1 MSLIDDLRSI
11 DVSAIADARSAIQ
24 LAIDSPALKSALES
38 GAAQAALG
46 ELGQVFDALRTGDPA
61 ELVRPLARGLG
72 DLHGVFAFDT
82 LPLGR
87 YASTIGD
94 GLGVFAKLAAGFDG
108 DFTKVGSAF
117 GLSLDDLLTRAHGS
131 AGQVLATAYSGGGA
145 IWALA
150 AEVDRGAPA
159 SQEALVDLLL
169 RALLPVPS
177 GSLANL
183 RALTSRLTDGA
194 AKIVLPTQRT
204 QGLIAAF
211 ARVEAAA
218 RAHDAAA
225 LAQAMRALEQVRVS
239 TIGSLRDDL
248 GTAMAQVRRLDV
260 ASALAPLRR
269 ADQELRGLS
278 EGLLEQLARW
288 REMIAMLRKATEG
301 FDPAA
306 MTRFLDQ
313 GVKEIETFVEK
324 TILAFI
330 DEQVR
335 KVVEWMRSL
344 FRHIPIASL
353 RAELTAFLH
362 SIAQAIAKADIGRYV
377 REALALLEKLQTL
390 VSPETIRAEI
400 KKALGAASA
409 AIDKALDD
417 VVDKL
422 AVVKN
427 AVNAVAGEAAVVIG
441 RIVPALTEFNAAVID
456 IKASAAGV
464 GLAEAGQKVVEQL
477 EILRRAAETLLT
489 ESPLPDSMK
498 DEVAQIVDFVRGLDL
513 DAVFEPVRRAAEQ
526 LTLPDEVAA
535 AVEGGLAEAAKVIDN
550 VVPARLVENIEAD
563 VQAALD
569 RIASFNPLALLP
581 DMSGLLREAADG
593 VEKLSPPPELA
604 AELHA
609 PFQKLLD
616 LVDAAHPIKLLAPA
630 IEAYDKALGALPL
643 PSTDGVADKAIA
655 FVTSLGERAASALT
669 SPLESLAGDSA
680 KGGGGAG
687 GGGGIGTAPPGGAP
701 SKGAPADTS
710 GATSP
715 GAVPPDNLRPGDV
728 VRLLGYIPGKLREL
742 LAGMEASQ
750 VGQVLASVDSL
761 TGGLARDL
769 RAVSAAL
776 WNVEARL
783 HADLNAML
791 SPLANHQ
798 VRAQLAVRARFA
810 PGEIDIEGTIK
821 ALALAGPGAL
831 RHELGGPIRLA
842 RDAAY
847 ETSATL
853 VRTIGGE
860 LERTADA
867 LERCLLSRLVG
878 DADALLAAIDPEP
891 IAAEID
897 ALFGAILEKAPEI
910 LEAAGEALN
919 AAVARV
925 RALLN
930 ALNPGVLAQKF
941 LAVLDVI
948 REQFDALSPRRLAG
962 ELGEIHAAIRATIAA
977 FDPGPFVTEIA
988 ATVTAVATT
997 LRTLDP
1003 ATLVGDVTFLKDA
1016 VAKLKDAV
1024 PTKALEG
1031 VGTNLV
1037 ALGKQLAAI
1046 DLEGLIASVKTLGPE
1061 IVEESE
1067 KAAAALQGEIVAL
1080 LESLRYASGS
1090 ASASIEVH
1098 A

>member
-417 VVDKL
+417 VVEKL

-526 LTLPDEVAA
+526 LTLPDEVAE
-535 AVEGGLAEAAKVIDN
+535 AVDGGLAEAAKVIDN

>member
-535 AVEGGLAEAAKVIDN
+535 AVDGGLAEAAKVIDN

>member
-498 DEVAQIVDFVRGLDL
+498 DEVAQVVDFVRGLDL

-535 AVEGGLAEAAKVIDN
+535 AVDGGLAEAAKVIDN

>member
-159 SQEALVDLLL
+159 SQAALVDLLL

-535 AVEGGLAEAAKVIDN
+535 AVDGGLAEAAKVIDN

-701 SKGAPADTS
+701 SKAAPADTS

-750 VGQVLASVDSL
+750 VGQVLASVDRL

-878 DADALLAAIDPEP
+878 DADALFAAIDPEP

-1016 VAKLKDAV
+1016 VAKLKEAV

>member
-1 MSLIDDLRSI
+1 
-11 DVSAIADARSAIQ
+11 
-24 LAIDSPALKSALES
+24 
-38 GAAQAALG
+38 
-46 ELGQVFDALRTGDPA
+46 
-61 ELVRPLARGLG
+61 
-72 DLHGVFAFDT
+72 
-82 LPLGR
+82 
-87 YASTIGD
+87 
-94 GLGVFAKLAAGFDG
+94 
-108 DFTKVGSAF
+108 
-117 GLSLDDLLTRAHGS
+117 
-131 AGQVLATAYSGGGA
+131 
-145 IWALA
+145 
-150 AEVDRGAPA
+150 
-159 SQEALVDLLL
+159 
-169 RALLPVPS
+169 
-177 GSLANL
+177 
-183 RALTSRLTDGA
+183 
-194 AKIVLPTQRT
+194 
-204 QGLIAAF
+204 
-211 ARVEAAA
+211 
-218 RAHDAAA
+218 
-225 LAQAMRALEQVRVS
+225 
-239 TIGSLRDDL
+239 
-248 GTAMAQVRRLDV
+248 
-260 ASALAPLRR
+260 
-269 ADQELRGLS
+269 
-278 EGLLEQLARW
+278 
-288 REMIAMLRKATEG
+288 
-301 FDPAA
+301 
-306 MTRFLDQ
+306 
-313 GVKEIETFVEK
+313 
-324 TILAFI
+324 
-330 DEQVR
+330 
-335 KVVEWMRSL
+335 
-344 FRHIPIASL
+344 
-353 RAELTAFLH
+353 
-362 SIAQAIAKADIGRYV
+362 
-377 REALALLEKLQTL
+377 
-390 VSPETIRAEI
+390 
-400 KKALGAASA
+400 
-409 AIDKALDD
+409 
-417 VVDKL
+417 
-422 AVVKN
+422 
-427 AVNAVAGEAAVVIG
+427 
-441 RIVPALTEFNAAVID
+441 
-456 IKASAAGV
+456 
-464 GLAEAGQKVVEQL
+464 
-477 EILRRAAETLLT
+477 
-489 ESPLPDSMK
+489 
-498 DEVAQIVDFVRGLDL
+498 
-513 DAVFEPVRRAAEQ
+513 
-526 LTLPDEVAA
+526 
-535 AVEGGLAEAAKVIDN
+535 
-550 VVPARLVENIEAD
+550 
-563 VQAALD
+563 
-569 RIASFNPLALLP
+569 
-581 DMSGLLREAADG
+581 
-593 VEKLSPPPELA
+593 
-604 AELHA
+604 
-609 PFQKLLD
+609 
-616 LVDAAHPIKLLAPA
+616 
-630 IEAYDKALGALPL
+630 
-643 PSTDGVADKAIA
+643 
-655 FVTSLGERAASALT
+655 
-669 SPLESLAGDSA
+669 
-680 KGGGGAG
+680 
-687 GGGGIGTAPPGGAP
+687 
-701 SKGAPADTS
+701 
-710 GATSP
+710 
-715 GAVPPDNLRPGDV
+715 
-728 VRLLGYIPGKLREL
+728 
-742 LAGMEASQ
+742 
-750 VGQVLASVDSL
+750 VLASVDSL

-1016 VAKLKDAV
+1016 VAKLKEAV